1 MAVDFMEVMGGVG
14 MAMVSADING
24 EIRIWEK
31 DEGTLLRVFESAR
44 KMKPPKTE
52 VKKKKLNLDL
62 LTKTAEVEEDD

>member
-14 MAMVSADING
+14 MAIVSADING

-44 KMKPPKTE
+44 KMKP
-52 VKKKKLNLDL
+52 
-62 LTKTAEVEEDD
+62 TKNGGKEEKAQSRFTDQDCGC